1 MHKTL
6 ERVPVEGGELT
17 LARWANPS
25 ARPVLLVHGITGSHM
40 VWPLVVQALAGEYD
54 LYAPDL
60 RGRGGSRS
68 LPGPYGLSRHCRD
81 LTAVLA
87 HYAIAEV
94 DIVGHSLGAY
104 IALELAATAPE
115 RVARLVLVDGGIGL
129 PLPEGASAEAV
140 IESLLGPAIER
151 LGMRF
156 ESRAAYQDFWR
167 RHPAFQDVGDWQA
180 LMADFCDYDLVG
192 EPPALRSSVC
202 AEAVREDGAGPLA
215 PAMRTRIDEVRQ
227 PRLLLTAPRG
237 LQDQPEPLM
246 PPELVRDKLASNPG
260 LAHSEIPEC
269 NHYTIVMDAA
279 PAAATAAHIDRFLE
293 LA

>member
-68 LPGPYGLSRHCRD
+68 VPGPYGLSRHCRD

-129 PLPEGASAEAV
+129 PLPEGASAEAATTSAPPSV
-140 IESLLGPAIER
+140 PEARTSGCPASSGWARSAAASGSAATRRQAMRDACGEGGVGGATRGLRALGGPQ
-151 LGMRF
+151 G
-156 ESRAAYQDFWR
+156 
-167 RHPAFQDVGDWQA
+167 V
-180 LMADFCDYDLVG
+180 
-192 EPPALRSSVC
+192 
-202 AEAVREDGAGPLA
+202 GAG
-215 PAMRTRIDEVRQ
+215 
-227 PRLLLTAPRG
+227 
-237 LQDQPEPLM
+237 
-246 PPELVRDKLASNPG
+246 S
-260 LAHSEIPEC
+260 
-269 NHYTIVMDAA
+269 
-279 PAAATAAHIDRFLE
+279 
-293 LA
+293 